1 MESQLRD
8 IHVTYLRYTT
18 RFAHMLNKNNVIL
31 SLSLHFINSNR
42 KTSLKRTLAM
52 AALETK
58 PTAKRSDDKSPIK
71 EVRPTVSSYDDPSL
85 PMRTFRTW
93 FLGLLSCGRT
103 PLLSQHLLP
112 IPDRAARHLHD
123 LSLGRDPPVARA
135 PRDLVP
141 GRIDFNDFDKFMEN
155 NFC

>member
-8 IHVTYLRYTT
+8 IHVTYLSHTT

-58 PTAKRSDDKSPIK
+58 PTAKSSDDKSGQGGPSNG
-71 EVRPTVSSYDDPSL
+71 VQLRRPKPPHADL
-85 PMRTFRTW
+85 P
-93 FLGLLSCGRT
+93 
-103 PLLSQHLLP
+103 
-112 IPDRAARHLHD
+112 
-123 LSLGRDPPVARA
+123 
-135 PRDLVP
+135 DLVP
-141 GRIDFNDFDKFMEN
+141 GPTLVRAHSSPFSTPSSNTGPSRSSSP
-155 NFC
+155 